1 MKFRWHFPVCQLLLA
16 TMVVAVQSQSSYAQD
31 STDAPQ
37 LPKRIVADYIYSTKF
52 QTPPY
57 SAEQIPFQKL
67 THINHAGLSFNA
79 DGSLNV
85 PPGFLEPRL
94 IERAHAS
101 GVKVL
106 LLIGGDFTGVESSG
120 TLVTLVNQLTG
131 FAAKY
136 GYEGFDMDWE
146 YPETAGDREFFVE
159 LMTALREAN
168 SNYVLSIDAA
178 PWAGYGYDLV
188 QLQQWTDYFNIMM
201 YDCAG
206 PWTDDGQLNAPIF
219 WDLSDPQPWECQ
231 PGGSD
236 QQSAAIFLGEVPA
249 QQLNMGTPFY
259 GYFYLNISQLF
270 GVCPNSLKNNNGQCN
285 RAVQT
290 RNYAP
295 FMQDRVNKHGWH
307 TLYDPTALVPYMLR
321 DDGEEGFITYDD
333 PVSTYLRV
341 SYCDWNLGLG
351 GTFMWSL
358 DGDYDG
364 QGQDLLDAMYRATL
378 NQGK

>member
-16 TMVVAVQSQSSYAQD
+16 MMVVAVQSQSSYAQD

-37 LPKRIVADYIYSTKF
+37 LPKRIVGDYIYSTKF

-79 DGSLNV
+79 DGSLNI
-85 PPGFLEPRL
+85 PQGFLEPKL
-94 IERAHAS
+94 IELAHAN

-146 YPETAGDREFFVE
+146 YPETAGDREFFIE

-259 GYFYLNISQLF
+259 GYFYLNISALF

-364 QGQDLLDAMYRATL
+364 QGQDLLDAMYQATL